1 MLFSPMFMALIPIFS
16 NGEAIIQVLGV
27 HSPVL
32 STPSPCSLEVLPIF
46 QPFCWLMLVKAQL
59 YWLSL
64 HEFLHPFN
72 KKQRIDVFFLLG
84 ISTFHWDHALWGVFF
99 WGDGILVGFK
109 AHPRRA
115 LSLPVRGGCQQA
127 AGLPKM
133 GLPQ

>member
-1 MLFSPMFMALIPIFS
+1 MNSFTRLIKNNELMFF
-16 NGEAIIQVLGV
+16 
-27 HSPVL
+27 
-32 STPSPCSLEVLPIF
+32 
-46 QPFCWLMLVKAQL
+46 FCWEFPHSIGTML
-59 YWLSL
+59 YG
-64 HEFLHPFN
+64 
-72 KKQRIDVFFLLG
+72 VF
-84 ISTFHWDHALWGVFF
+84 FF